1 MKKKNIWE
9 NVYYRLRDPAEI
21 QLAILYAIR
30 YADIP
35 ITDIELKH
43 FMLQATSVDFID
55 LCSIITKT
63 MDDNHMKTVWRDETE
78 KYVLTASGSEL
89 LEMFEYKIM
98 ASVRSSL
105 RNTIDE
111 YYIREQQKAQIRC
124 DIAPAGRDSYNLEIE
139 LKEGNIKLLAMSI
152 FAGGRETAI
161 NMRRHFKHNPL
172 GMYSKLLKVLTPTE
186 EEIKEEENA

>member
-1 MKKKNIWE
+1 MKKNIWE
-9 NVYYRLRDPAEI
+9 NVYYRLNDPVEI
-21 QLAILYAIR
+21 QLAILYSVK

-63 MDDNHMKTVWRDETE
+63 LDDNHMKTVWRDEMD
-78 KYVLTASGSEL
+78 KYILTQSGTEL
-89 LEMFEYKIM
+89 LEMFEDKIM

-111 YYIREQQKAQIRC
+111 YFVREQQKAQLRC
-124 DIAPAGRDSYNLEIE
+124 DITPTDRDTYTFDVE
-139 LKEGNIKLLAMSI
+139 LKEGKMELLNLSVY
-152 FAGGRETAI
+152 AGSRETAMS
-161 NMRRHFKHNPL
+161 MRRHFKRDPL
-172 GMYSKLLKVLTPTE
+172 GMYSKILEVLTPTE
-186 EEIKEEENA
+186 EERKAEEDA